1 MAKKSEILN
10 EIHNRINESITG
22 GSAVSKDFGLKK
34 VINECLS
41 VGAPE
46 VIHILQQA
54 DSALSEGVE
63 EKLLIRP
70 LLEGLSR
77 YESLF
82 DVLKKNCD
90 SMRLTINENL
100 DDINLAELYES
111 IENDS
116 IKNFI
121 GSIYKD
127 YCNNKNL
134 DNRAKLVSVLE
145 SVSAYDKNAGKLM
158 AYVKDGVIKN
168 DNVTYLNPFVNESV
182 NESKVIDYNGQ
193 KFVQDEDGRLHAV
206 NATDIKKI
214 YENVDEYI
222 NQRIEES
229 KAEKELQESKTY
241 RTVDNGIHLYEHV
254 RKLQQKYPENVRLQ
268 ETLSEY
274 ASALQAGCREEML
287 YETFCARMKGG
298 FDFLDAVDD
307 LRGAVVQIVDDD
319 DILPRV
325 QQGNGGM
332 AADKTGAAGQK
343 NGHEKPSCIQ
353 DFSGSIARREK
364 KRKAKAQIP
373 AGNRQYD
380 KIYAE
385 CDKSGQ
391 QKQAVTSAGVWRS

>member
-22 GSAVSKDFGLKK
+22 GSAVSKDFGLKR

-145 SVSAYDKNAGKLM
+145 SVRAYDKNAGKLM

-168 DNVTYLNPFVNESV
+168 DNVT
-182 NESKVIDYNGQ
+182 
-193 KFVQDEDGRLHAV
+193 
-206 NATDIKKI
+206 
-214 YENVDEYI
+214 
-222 NQRIEES
+222 
-229 KAEKELQESKTY
+229 
-241 RTVDNGIHLYEHV
+241 
-254 RKLQQKYPENVRLQ
+254 
-268 ETLSEY
+268 
-274 ASALQAGCREEML
+274 
-287 YETFCARMKGG
+287 
-298 FDFLDAVDD
+298 
-307 LRGAVVQIVDDD
+307 
-319 DILPRV
+319 
-325 QQGNGGM
+325 
-332 AADKTGAAGQK
+332 
-343 NGHEKPSCIQ
+343 
-353 DFSGSIARREK
+353 
-364 KRKAKAQIP
+364 
-373 AGNRQYD
+373 
-380 KIYAE
+380 
-385 CDKSGQ
+385 
-391 QKQAVTSAGVWRS
+391 